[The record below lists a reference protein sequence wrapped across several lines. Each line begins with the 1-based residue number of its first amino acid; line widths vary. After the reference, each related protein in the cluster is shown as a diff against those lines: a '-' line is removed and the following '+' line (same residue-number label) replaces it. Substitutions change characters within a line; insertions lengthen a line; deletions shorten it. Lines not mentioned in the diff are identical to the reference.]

1 MKKFFLLVFAI
12 SFFTAH
18 CIMADS
24 IIGIQVEVK
33 KGTKEWNA
41 DRTKT
46 ECIGKGL
53 CEIILTGTIGGSTPQ
68 SLGTLGWI
76 NGGIFGLSLPASILR
91 DAQWSDTFVNGYVT
105 IQQDLS
111 ITPDIMGKIKDCP
124 RVIKAGKYRY
134 KLDGNAVLVYFQ

>member
-18 CIMADS
+18 CVMADAVV
-24 IIGIQVEVK
+24 GVQVEVK

-46 ECIGKGL
+46 ECVGKGL
-53 CEIILTGTIGGSTPQ
+53 CEVTITGTIGGSTPQ

-76 NGGIFGLSLPASILR
+76 DGRIFGMSFSSEILR
-91 DAQWSDTFVNGYVT
+91 DPNWSDTFVNGYVT

-111 ITPDIMGKIKDCP
+111 ITPDIAGKIKNCP

-134 KLDGNAVLVYFQ
+134 KLDGSAVIVYFQ